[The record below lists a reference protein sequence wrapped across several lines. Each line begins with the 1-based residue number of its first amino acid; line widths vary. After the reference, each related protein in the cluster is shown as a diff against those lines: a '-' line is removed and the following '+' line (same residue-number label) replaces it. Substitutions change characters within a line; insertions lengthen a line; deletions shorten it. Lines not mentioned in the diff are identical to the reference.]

1 MNNDNIIE
9 LEPFTIS
16 ADLLENKIFCFE
28 DLEELKEKLSI
39 GILVC
44 NYKYPSQIQSHVLKS
59 MFNKKDIFIQSPAG
73 TGKTTACLITTLQI
87 IDETL
92 NKPQVLILNES
103 KEMILYSCELIKK
116 LGYYLSEDDF
126 LLAIGGTNKN
136 DNILKMGGMIG
147 LSVMDGSS
155 DDKKEN
161 GKVAKIVFGTL
172 GRIGDLVNYNPNLF
186 DSIKLVVVEDCDDI
200 ITGYSKDI
208 FDGILSSLA
217 NIVKNKYQLCMI
229 TSSISD
235 ETKSFVNEL
244 SPNPLKIFQ
253 KTGYIINHSI
263 RQTYMITKNPKEFIG
278 QILSDYVI
286 EHCIIYTG
294 SNEKT
299 KEIKEYL
306 NGFGYEIA
314 EINSHTDKNQIYS
327 IINDG
332 ISRCIV
338 ATNTLLLNRVNFS
351 KKNLV
356 INLDLPKKNN
366 IETYIHRIANNQLTN
381 KNRLVINILVE
392 ESDLEILK
400 TIEKTF
406 QFKIIK
412 FKLEDFE
419 FII

>member
-1 MNNDNIIE
+1 MNNDNTIE

-16 ADLLENKIFCFE
+16 TDLLENKIFCFE

-44 NYKYPSQIQSHVLKS
+44 NYEYPSQIQSHVLKS

-73 TGKTTACLITTLQI
+73 TGKTTACLITALQI

-92 NKPQVLILNES
+92 NKPQVLILSEA

-116 LGYYLSEDDF
+116 LGYCLLEDDF

-136 DNILKMGGMIG
+136 DNILKMGGIIG
-147 LSVMDGSS
+147 ID
-155 DDKKEN
+155 DEDKDKKEN
-161 GKVAKIVFGTL
+161 AKVAKIVFGTL
-172 GRIGDLVNYNPNLF
+172 GRIGNLINQYPNLF
-186 DSIKLVVVEDCDDI
+186 DSIKLLVVEDCDDI
-200 ITGYSKDI
+200 ITGSSKDI
-208 FDGILSSLA
+208 FNGILGNLA
-217 NIVKNKYQLCMI
+217 NVVENKYQLCMI

-235 ETKSFVNEL
+235 ETKSFIDKL
-244 SPNPLKIFQ
+244 SPNTLKIFQ

-263 RQTYMITKNPKEFIG
+263 RQTYMITKNPKEFIN
-278 QILSDYVI
+278 QILSNYLI
-286 EHCIIYTG
+286 ENYIIYVD

-314 EINSHTDKNQIYS
+314 EINSYTDKNQIYS

-332 ISRCIV
+332 MSRSIV
-338 ATNTLLLNRVNFS
+338 ATNTLLLNRVNFN

-366 IETYIHRIANNQLTN
+366 IESYIHRIANNQITN
-381 KNRLVINILVE
+381 KNRLVINILKD

-406 QFKIIK
+406 KFVIK
-412 FKLEDFE
+412 EFELEDFKYIE
-419 FII
+419 